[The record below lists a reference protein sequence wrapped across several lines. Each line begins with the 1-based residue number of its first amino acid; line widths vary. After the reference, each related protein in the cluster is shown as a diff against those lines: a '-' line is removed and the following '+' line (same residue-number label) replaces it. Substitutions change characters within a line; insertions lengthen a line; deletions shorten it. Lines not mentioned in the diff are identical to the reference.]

1 HDSSGA
7 TFVSLTL
14 PVDTYSPD
22 QLSEL
27 VLELQDLASAT
38 RDNVARKD
46 TDAEPPVISP
56 GLAELLEANKIKVDD
71 VGAIEDLARL
81 VATTLDKAPTV
92 HILLSAMPGR
102 AMKRQF
108 ATWFREQIHPQTLM
122 TFAARSDLGGGT
134 IVQAGSHLY
143 DLSFRRGIIDNK
155 KRLTEIAGV

>member
-1 HDSSGA
+1 M
-7 TFVSLTL
+7 SLTL

-27 VLELQDLASAT
+27 VLELQDLAAAVRDSNARSDAT
-38 RDNVARKD
+38 V
-46 TDAEPPVISP
+46 EPPVMSQSLI
-56 GLAELLEANKIKVDD
+56 ELLEANKTDTNNL
-71 VGAIEDLARL
+71 ASIETLTKETA
-81 VATTLDKAPTV
+81 ATLDSAPTV

-102 AMKRQF
+102 PMRRQF
-108 ATWFREQIHPQTLM
+108 ATWFREQIHPHILM

-143 DLSFRRGIIDNK
+143 DLSFRRSIIDNK

>member
-1 HDSSGA
+1 MNI
-7 TFVSLTL
+7 VL

-27 VLELQDLASAT
+27 ILELQDLATAV
-38 RDNVARKD
+38 RDNTVRSEGAA
-46 TDAEPPVISP
+46 AEPPVMSQ
-56 GLAELLEANKIKVDD
+56 GLIELLEANKID
-71 VGAIEDLARL
+71 VNDVASIEALAKET
-81 VATTLDKAPTV
+81 AATLDTAPTV

-102 AMKRQF
+102 PMRRQF
-108 ATWFREQIHPQTLM
+108 ATWFREHIHPHTLM

-143 DLSFRRGIIDNK
+143 DLSFRRSILDNK